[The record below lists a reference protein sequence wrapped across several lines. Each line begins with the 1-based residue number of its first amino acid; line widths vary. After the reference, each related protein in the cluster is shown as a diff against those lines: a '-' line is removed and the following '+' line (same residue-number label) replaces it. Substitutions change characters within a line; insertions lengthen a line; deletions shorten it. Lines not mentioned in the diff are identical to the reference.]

1 MKEWEKWVFEPIDTY
16 ARPPEN
22 QKQIEL
28 CFAIFFGSTM
38 SEAKEILR
46 SPAGERILQE
56 AKNNKWTTHTIA
68 KEMQNYVDYL
78 EEKAENITTNGS
90 GNSIP

>member
-1 MKEWEKWVFEPIDTY
+1 MP
-16 ARPPEN
+16 
-22 QKQIEL
+22 
-28 CFAIFFGSTM
+28 
-38 SEAKEILR
+38 EAKEILR

-78 EEKAENITTNGS
+78 EEKAENIMTNGS
-90 GNSIP
+90 GKSEPEWMPSLDSREMLHLSL

>member
-38 SEAKEILR
+38 PEAKEILS

-78 EEKAENITTNGS
+78 EEKAENIMTNGS
-90 GNSIP
+90 GKSIP